1 MPSLNK
7 GNIVLSDRFFD
18 STIAYQGGGRIIED
32 TSMEKL
38 LTLPIF
44 SLKPDKTILLDLPV
58 DIGLKR
64 IKNFDRMEQE
74 TLEFHERV
82 RRKYLEITEKEPKRF
97 LIIDGTKSIE
107 DIHKIIT
114 RNIENLIR
122 RIYE

>member
-1 MPSLNK
+1 MPSLNN

-32 TSMEKL
+32 ESMEKL
-38 LTLPIF
+38 LTLKIF
-44 SLKPDKTILLDLPV
+44 SIKPDKTILLDLPV

-74 TLEFHERV
+74 KLDFHERV
-82 RRKYLEITEKEPKRF
+82 REKYLAIAEKEPKRF

-107 DIHKIIT
+107 EIHKIIT
-114 RNIENLIR
+114 TSIEKLIR
-122 RIYE
+122 RVYE

>member
-1 MPSLNK
+1 MPSLNN

-32 TSMEKL
+32 ESMEKL
-38 LTLPIF
+38 LTLKIF
-44 SLKPDKTILLDLPV
+44 SIKPDKTILLDLPV

-74 TLEFHERV
+74 KLDFHERV
-82 RRKYLEITEKEPKRF
+82 REKYLAIAKKEPKRF

-107 DIHKIIT
+107 EIHNIIT
-114 RNIENLIR
+114 TSIEKLIR
-122 RIYE
+122 RVYE

>member
-18 STIAYQGGGRIIED
+18 STIAYQGGGRVIED
-32 TSMEKL
+32 ASMEKL

-44 SLKPDKTILLDLPV
+44 SIKPDKTILLDLPV

-74 TLEFHERV
+74 TLDFHKRV

-114 RNIENLIR
+114 RNIVNLIR